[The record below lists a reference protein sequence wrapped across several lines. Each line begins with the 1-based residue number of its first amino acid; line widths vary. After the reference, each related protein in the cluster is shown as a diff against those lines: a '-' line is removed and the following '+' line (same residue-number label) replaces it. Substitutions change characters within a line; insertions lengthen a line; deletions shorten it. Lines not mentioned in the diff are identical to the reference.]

1 MRGQSSFCS
10 LLSSME
16 MKHTYDAIQR
26 CPELMRDHRQK
37 LFLGLHADLQVL
49 DLLQSVAHQISLD
62 RT

>member
-1 MRGQSSFCS
+1 
-10 LLSSME
+10 ME